1 VTIRPR
7 RLIAALSPL
16 CLPAL
21 LALSSCTRGDGEEQR
36 APEPI
41 VPVRVERLRSFT
53 FEDQVQATGQWRS
66 KADLIVAAP
75 FAGVL
80 GTVLPRVGDGLRA
93 GATVG
98 TMTTLESHATLKGA
112 ELLLREAHDP
122 LARREA
128 ERAVEQARH
137 DLVQVPIVVPE
148 GGVVVRR
155 SAESGAQ
162 LAEGA
167 EILALAPW
175 TSLVFEA
182 HVPALQ
188 GPSVHPGQRA
198 LIQEEGRPARA
209 AVVERILPAADPT
222 DQTTLVWLTPT
233 TPTPA
238 PQLQH
243 FGSASIT
250 IGPAH
255 ASIAVTRGLLS
266 RLNREE
272 LQAVVAHEMAHVQ
285 NYDTRLMTMLAAMVG
300 AIALM
305 SDGFGRSLRFG
316 GRSSGSGSGGKD
328 SNPLG
333 LILLVAWLLTLIVA
347 PIVSSL
353 LSMAVSRK
361 REYLADAT
369 GAQFTRNPAAL
380 ASALEKLEAA
390 AEPTR
395 AITRG
400 AAHLCIVDPAA
411 RKISEREGLLGDVF
425 ASHPPIRQRIIRLNG
440 MAYQFAKA
448 GGTAAGLP
456 PVTG

>member
-1 VTIRPR
+1 MTIRTR
-7 RLIAALSPL
+7 RLIAALSLL

-36 APEPI
+36 PPEPI
-41 VPVRVERLRSFT
+41 VPVRVERLKSFT

-66 KADLIVAAP
+66 KADQIVAAP

-80 GTVLPRVGDGLRA
+80 GTVLPRVGDGLHA

-112 ELLLREAHDP
+112 ELLLREARDP

-188 GPSVHPGQRA
+188 GASVRPGQRA

-222 DQTTLVWLTPT
+222 DQTTLVWLAPT

-255 ASIAVTRGLLS
+255 ASIAVPDSAVVEDDLTGERRVALVDPTMRAHWIPVLLGAGLAGWHELKSPALKSGASVVVEGQRGLP
-266 RLNREE
+266 
-272 LQAVVAHEMAHVQ
+272 
-285 NYDTRLMTMLAAMVG
+285 
-300 AIALM
+300 
-305 SDGFGRSLRFG
+305 
-316 GRSSGSGSGGKD
+316 D
-328 SNPLG
+328 S
-333 LILLVAWLLTLIVA
+333 ARVA
-347 PIVSSL
+347 P
-353 LSMAVSRK
+353 
-361 REYLADAT
+361 
-369 GAQFTRNPAAL
+369 
-380 ASALEKLEAA
+380 
-390 AEPTR
+390 
-395 AITRG
+395 
-400 AAHLCIVDPAA
+400 A
-411 RKISEREGLLGDVF
+411 R
-425 ASHPPIRQRIIRLNG
+425 
-440 MAYQFAKA
+440 
-448 GGTAAGLP
+448 
-456 PVTG
+456 